1 MTPDFEYYDVS
12 ADYLN
17 PFTAEDYNKIKR
29 NITASMQKKIN
40 NSSLKINAE
49 NRLISELAQFYALT
63 NSLGWTLVYEEKTIG
78 SLEELQQGTR
88 ALLD

>member
-40 NSSLKINAE
+40 GSSLKTNAE

-63 NSLGWTLVYEEKTIG
+63 NSMGWTLVYQKKTIG
-78 SLEELQQGTR
+78 SLEELHQG
-88 ALLD
+88 AKVLVD